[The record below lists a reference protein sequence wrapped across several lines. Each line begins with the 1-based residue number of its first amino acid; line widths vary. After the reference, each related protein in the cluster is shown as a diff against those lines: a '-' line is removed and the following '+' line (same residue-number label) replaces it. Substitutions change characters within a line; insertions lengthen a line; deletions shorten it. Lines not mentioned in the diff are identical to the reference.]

1 MASETPKTERSL
13 DDLRREIDRIDAD
26 MHRLLISRGEIIDEL
41 IAVKKSSETG
51 SAFRPAREASM
62 LRRIAERHH
71 GILPLDTVES
81 IWRVIIS
88 TFTYVQAPYSVHVAT
103 DGPEM
108 RDVARF
114 HFGFTVPLV
123 VHADANEA
131 IAAVIAAKGDL
142 GLIHAGEH
150 NDDPWWDGLADAAAP
165 KVIARLPFV
174 ERADHPAGR
183 QVFVVARAAADAAAT
198 DVVLFAVHG
207 DGVRRDA
214 AALAAAGFELVDWS
228 DAGAAASL
236 LVAASGSLATDQSAR
251 RLGEHFG
258 AGARVALVG
267 SHAAPFRVGA
277 TG

>member
-1 MASETPKTERSL
+1 MASDNGKPARSL
-13 DDLRREIDRIDAD
+13 DDLRQEIDRIDAE

-41 IAVKKSSETG
+41 IAVKRSSETG

-103 DGPEM
+103 TGPEM

-123 VHADANEA
+123 THESGGEA
-131 IAAVIAAKGDL
+131 IAAVIASKGDL
-142 GLIHAGEH
+142 GLIHAGDH
-150 NDDPWWDGLADAAAP
+150 NDDPWWNGLVDAGAP

-183 QVFVVARAAADAAAT
+183 QVFVVARPAADAAAT
-198 DVVLFAVHG
+198 DVVLFS
-207 DGVRRDA
+207 VRGGA
-214 AALAAAGFELVDWS
+214 MPQAGALAAAGFDIVDEAGGAAGHSLLVS
-228 DAGAAASL
+228 AAGGDEAAASRL
-236 LVAASGSLATDQSAR
+236 KDIFGDGAEVVA
-251 RLGEHFG
+251 
-258 AGARVALVG
+258 VG

-277 TG
+277 PGAA